1 MAASIPDRSE
11 AHAPLLVLSLGLR
24 WEFRQMAYGIDFLAV
39 ADGERSGEV
48 TALRY
53 RQGDG
58 KPCRIHVID
67 RGDQAAAS
75 RMVDRIQEFYANPT
89 RIDAVVC
96 THGNDDQGSGL
107 REAIKES
114 EVGGIW
120 MNRPWLYARLIMDD
134 FKDKPMPLVSLER
147 TVANASVAKAANDL
161 RVGWN
166 PQGSA
171 RRDA

>member
-1 MAASIPDRSE
+1 
-11 AHAPLLVLSLGLR
+11 
-24 WEFRQMAYGIDFLAV
+24 MAYEIDFLAV
-39 ADGERSGEV
+39 GDGERSGD
-48 TALRY
+48 AIGLRSS
-53 RQGDG
+53 GG
-58 KPCRIHVID
+58 HTNRIHVID
-67 RGDQAAAS
+67 GGDQAAGS
-75 RMVDRIQEFYANPT
+75 RMVDHIQVFYGNQT

-96 THGNDDQGSGL
+96 THGGGDDHSSGL
-107 REAIKES
+107 REVVKEF

-134 FKDKPMPLVSLER
+134 FKNKRMEVVSLER

-171 RRDA
+171 RKDA